1 MNPFHLGAAL
11 FVLSGKRHLGVVPFL
26 AFCVWFTLFAGLI
39 LAIAWGGGPRGP
51 MPSIAEVHR
60 QARDFVKQCGEPCQ
74 PRSTGATPR
83 QEAKRDGEQLRQ
95 NQLRRMGLN
104 WQGKANWREIREH
117 ELRELAI
124 EDGQATRAR

>member
-26 AFCVWFTLFAGLI
+26 VFCVWFTLFAGLI

-60 QARDFVKQCGEPCQ
+60 QARDFVNGAGVGYAVDDYVDGDHGARRGEADVA
-74 PRSTGATPR
+74 G
-83 QEAKRDGEQLRQ
+83 GV
-95 NQLRRMGLN
+95 
-104 WQGKANWREIREH
+104 
-117 ELRELAI
+117 
-124 EDGQATRAR
+124 